1 MRTIEADGFE
11 SQNPRYKRIEEFNKK
26 SFLMTEGSELQ
37 VIQSLHSAGAPRD
50 VLTPALKDN
59 FEDEVI
65 RDAQRIGRRMLT
77 GNMSPLG
84 YGPDGMTREQRLEDA
99 QSNASKFF
107 HLNTIDPADVRM
119 LRPER
124 DYTTSLTILNL
135 DEMDETSFTPDGTG
149 LLTPDTQADMWYTFN
164 PEIILAARPADC
176 PIAFITAE
184 TPKGPVTVLLH
195 LASLGVAN
203 GYIPQAKEMLNSL
216 EVEWETARIQLTA
229 GGHAESYNFTNFED
243 YDPREKFP
251 EATGLY
257 LNVHEVA
264 GEDGKVRYDFDVDV
278 AAEAYE
284 QIVRVF
290 GIDEYQIYLDT
301 SDTSSPS
308 SGYSSQTRSFKDY
321 AVDGGISRDI
331 VLARRTNKS

>member
-1 MRTIEADGFE
+1 MRTIEEDGFE

-37 VIQSLHSAGAPRD
+37 VIQSLHSAGASRD
-50 VLTPALKDN
+50 LLTPALEHLFD
-59 FEDEVI
+59 DELI

-84 YGPDGMTREQRLEDA
+84 YGPEGMTTEERLEDA
-99 QSNASKFF
+99 QSNADTFF
-107 HLNTIDPADVRM
+107 DLNGIDKARVRM

-124 DYTTSLTILNL
+124 DYTTPLTVLNL
-135 DEMDETSFTPDGTG
+135 DEVDEASFTPDGTG
-149 LLTPDTQADMWYTFN
+149 LLTPDTRADMWYTYN
-164 PEIILAARPADC
+164 SEMILAARPADC
-176 PIAFITAE
+176 PVAFITAE

-195 LASLGVAN
+195 LASLGVAH
-203 GYIPQAKEMLNSL
+203 GYIPQAKEMLDRL
-216 EVEWETARIQLTA
+216 EVDWETVRIQVTA
-229 GGHAESYNFTNFED
+229 GGHADSYNFTNFEE

-257 LNVHEVA
+257 LNVEEVV
-264 GEDGKVRYDFDVDV
+264 GDDGKKRYNFDVDV
-278 AAEAYE
+278 AAETYE

-321 AVDGGISRDI
+321 AVDGGVSRDI
-331 VLARRTNKS
+331 VFARHTAQ